1 VLIINHVVGAASRSP
16 LFLSVWSVLMQS
28 QAKDV
33 TTYLS
38 EVSVERK
45 QELSQLRELC
55 LARLTSFSE
64 SMQYGMPSY
73 SRNGE
78 VEVAFASQKNYISL
92 YILKQD
98 VMSSYKDKLAGTG
111 VSFGKGCIRFTKAE
125 RIDFEIV
132 EQMLHSAE
140 ESDGEIC

>member
-1 VLIINHVVGAASRSP
+1 
-16 LFLSVWSVLMQS
+16 MQS
-28 QAKDV
+28 KSKTVDA
-33 TTYLS
+33 YLK
-38 EVSVERK
+38 EIPEERK
-45 QELSQLRELC
+45 VGLIQLRELC
-55 LARLTSFSE
+55 LSQLTSFSE
-64 SMQYGMPSY
+64 GMQYGMPSY

-98 VMSSYKDKLAGTG
+98 VMKAYKDKLAEKG

-125 RIDFEIV
+125 RIDFQIV
-132 EQMLHSAE
+132 EEMLNAAE

>member
-1 VLIINHVVGAASRSP
+1 
-16 LFLSVWSVLMQS
+16 MQS
-28 QAKDV
+28 KSKTVNA
-33 TTYLS
+33 YLE
-38 EVSVERK
+38 EVPAERK
-45 QELSQLRELC
+45 AGITQLRNLC
-55 LARLTSFSE
+55 LVALTSFTE
-64 SMQYGMPSY
+64 SMEYGMPSY
-73 SRNGE
+73 KREGVDE

-98 VMSSYKDKLAGTG
+98 VMNAYKEKLARTG

-132 EQMLHSAE
+132 EEMLNAAA

>member
-1 VLIINHVVGAASRSP
+1 
-16 LFLSVWSVLMQS
+16 MQS

-38 EVSVERK
+38 EVPTERK
-45 QELSQLRELC
+45 EGLSQLRELC
-55 LARLTSFSE
+55 LSRLTSFSE

-98 VMSSYKDKLAGTG
+98 VINAYKDKLAGTG
-111 VSFGKGCIRFTKAE
+111 VSFGKGCIRFTKVE
-125 RIDFEIV
+125 RINFEIV
-132 EQMLHSAE
+132 EEMLSAAE